1 MTEIL
6 DDATRNS
13 LRRKMKDIPAAQ
25 RKMILALHKEGLP
38 PVEIAR
44 RMHERTGVLRRLSTI
59 EKVVDR
65 MARRAAAAERVQAV
79 HARLRVLFNEGV
91 QADRAVQIIRREY
104 KHHLTE
110 DGVRSAWWKMGLR
123 RPRQVPTPDRWRGKL
138 PIPAHAHP
146 LVREFFGHL
155 NREMTT
161 MQEVSERAGL
171 RRMTISGWGRS
182 RTPNIAT
189 FEAALNVLD
198 LELCIRPR
206 KVPA

>member
-1 MTEIL
+1 MTQML
-6 DDATRNS
+6 DDATHTT
-13 LRRKMKDIPAAQ
+13 LRRLRKDIPAAHRQ
-25 RKMILALHKEGLP
+25 MALALHKDGLEP
-38 PVEIAR
+38 AEIAR
-44 RMHERTGVLRRLSTI
+44 RLHERTGVLRRPATI
-59 EKVVDR
+59 RKVVER
-65 MARRAAAAERVQAV
+65 LERRAAADQKVRDV
-79 HARLRVLFNEGV
+79 HARLLTLFNEGV
-91 QADRAVQIIRREY
+91 QAEQAAKIIRREFN
-104 KHHLTE
+104 HHLSE
-110 DGVRSAWWKMGLR
+110 MGVRSAWWKMGLR
-123 RPRQVPTPDRWRGKL
+123 RARDASLKDRWRGKL

-171 RRMTISGWGRS
+171 QRMTISGWGRD
-182 RTPNIAT
+182 RTPNIVT